1 MTVYTLHILAVGL
14 AAVLWTWLMHT
25 RKLPL
30 DDGCYTIMHAI
41 EAWYYYALLAVP
53 VWYLVH
59 GLPYTIHSNVIL
71 AWWCVGFTLGNI
83 RATRNGLFRMALAVA
98 SILILLT
105 THKTPRDLLW
115 CEAVVSLTL
124 WDELLRS

>member
-14 AAVLWTWLMHT
+14 GAILWAWLMHT

-30 DDGCYTIMHAI
+30 DDGCYAIVHSI
-41 EAWYYYALLAVP
+41 EAGYYYALLVVP

-59 GLPYTIHSNVIL
+59 GLPFAIRSEIIL
-71 AWWCVGFTLGNI
+71 IWWCVGFTLGNL
-83 RATRNGLFRMALAVA
+83 RAPRNGILRMALAIA
-98 SILILLT
+98 SILVLLT
-105 THKTPRDLLW
+105 THKTPRDMLW
-115 CEAVVSLTL
+115 CEAVVSLSL